1 MPAIMVTAAALMCRL
16 LVVEGPLL
24 LQCADRAC
32 DHGGQDGW
40 TASPSECAAARKR
53 GDVGKMITCAEQT
66 AGGNTKR
73 A

>member
-24 LQCADRAC
+24 QCADRAC
-32 DHGGQDGW
+32 DQDGW